1 MPFHSPTLGDLRRAQ
16 MELDRVRKATIR
28 RGRVDSRTLADKTFR
43 RIMDWE
49 EIHSCGRQ
57 SSYDIQSGPIMCDEP
72 AKWILELGD
81 GRVGTLCD
89 RCARL
94 LDVKRS
100 SS

>member
-16 MELDRVRKATIR
+16 TELDRVRKENIYH
-28 RGRVDSRTLADKTFR
+28 GLVDSRTLTDKTFR

-57 SSYDIQSGPIMCDEP
+57 SSYDIQSGPILCDEP
-72 AKWILELGD
+72 AEWILELDD
-81 GRVGTLCD
+81 GVVLTLCN

-94 LDVKRS
+94 LEVKRS